1 MVQIRKPP
9 DVLVPTGRTPGQF
22 ADPGIEG
29 GVGQAGKALGRSVQ
43 ALAAPFINIAGQIAA
58 IQDAGEEAQVQGLVT
73 TELKNMEAYMK
84 ANPSLYPEFEAKWGE
99 AETRIEEAV
108 KTTTRK
114 RTQDRLQNWIKKYSP
129 IWKAPVT
136 QAIQDGIGIKTRADV
151 LTTVDELITS
161 NLREDAKAASDIE
174 KGVFVDERE
183 VKLARIKELIE
194 NANVNGML
202 WNDEELRVLENQIE
216 KRIEL
221 YENTRHLAEESEVVY
236 GAINA
241 KQYELAHDLTD
252 RADITEKQ
260 KTELHTEIDY
270 NQARNENN
278 ELRIQKE
285 TWEKNEKA
293 ELWEPYR
300 TGELTQSRID
310 ELYRSGAISRSDWAN
325 YTNILTA
332 EREAGTKRREAETEI
347 LEAKDK
353 RKAMRFLAE
362 GIEKG
367 EINKSFIY
375 IVAEAHDLSS
385 TELEGFVSDY
395 NANKN
400 AIVSYEPQAELIELI
415 TGVQSG
421 KVEPDDVKSKINDM
435 MKASI
440 AAGLPKDEAVTLGL
454 KYREKLATAIKAGEE
469 NRSGAYLKTKA
480 RNLMEDLIRDKDP
493 LQPDYYTADERQILA
508 TAESIIRL
516 ENYID
521 DASKTDKPLEGT
533 ELLIKA
539 IEIGRD
545 AKKMINEEKKAETP
559 TIFRPL
565 RRGMEKPVEKPK
577 EEMPTAPAE
586 KSDYEIWKSVRDKWY
601 RLSTKTKME
610 IQAALIAINP
620 KTKKRYTWFDVV
632 NDPIIKA
639 EMDKIK

>member
-1 MVQIRKPP
+1 VATVQLYQRQELPPARVGAVKPEHIP
-9 DVLVPTGRTPGQF
+9 EIGVGEVIAGF
-22 ADPGIEG
+22 AGTVFDKIWATRAANEESEYVGSIETALGEFETAVADNPGISPENLKKLKDATLAKIDDFSKLATLPKSKQYIKG
-29 GVGQAGKALGRSVQ
+29 FALKNRGRIGARLNTSVEEIITEQELGRAKINLDMLV
-43 ALAAPFINIAGQIAA
+43 AARDSAGVTKLFFGTETEPQGLSGTLIDPETATLMHAAAQDKINVLQSKF
-58 IQDAGEEAQVQGLVT
+58 DAGEAQADAFDIWQDT
-73 TELKNMEAYMK
+73 ITEENPEGDLTK
-84 ANPSLYPEFEAKWGE
+84 AFEFINADPRIPESDKQE
-99 AETRIEEAV
+99 AESELRMRV
-108 KTTTRK
+108 YNR
-114 RTQDRLQNWIKKYSP
+114 
-129 IWKAPVT
+129 
-136 QAIQDGIGIKTRADV
+136 RA
-151 LTTVDELITS
+151 E
-161 NLREDAKAASDIE
+161 
-174 KGVFVDERE
+174 DERINE
-183 VKLARIKELIE
+183 E
-194 NANVNGML
+194 N
-202 WNDEELRVLENQIE
+202 
-216 KRIEL
+216 
-221 YENTRHLAEESEVVY
+221 
-236 GAINA
+236 
-241 KQYELAHDLTD
+241 
-252 RADITEKQ
+252 
-260 KTELHTEIDY
+260 
-270 NQARNENN
+270 
-278 ELRIQKE
+278 
-285 TWEKNEKA
+285 WEKNESEVWKLWRDNNLTYSQIEKMELSKA
-293 ELWEPYR
+293 DRDKY
-300 TGELTQSRID
+300 TGYLD
-310 ELYRSGAISRSDWAN
+310 
-325 YTNILTA
+325 A
-332 EREAGTKRREAETEI
+332 ESEAGKKSREAETKI

-353 RKAMRFLAE
+353 REAMRFLSE
-362 GIEKG
+362 GIEKN

-375 IVAEAHDLSS
+375 IVAKNYDLTSA
-385 TELEGFVSDY
+385 ELEGFVSYY

-565 RRGMEKPVEKPK
+565 RRGMEKPVEKPVEK
-577 EEMPTAPAE
+577 TKGEMPTAPAE

-632 NDPIIKA
+632 NDPVIKA
-639 EMDKIK
+639 EMDKIE